1 MHKKTVIKLKYLYKL
16 YKHLINKLY
25 SFNLFIFSNDL
36 YVIYLAFK
44 LFFLNMFYDLIYY
57 KHIHSNRI
65 IRTKKFF

>member
-44 LFFLNMFYDLIYY
+44 LFFFKYVLRFNILQTY
-57 KHIHSNRI
+57 S
-65 IRTKKFF
+65 